1 MSLSIRKVLKPP
13 AVILFTFGAVV
24 ALALGLGRV
33 FGFWEPPSPEGR
45 TEEEQRELRA
55 RQRIVQKV
63 IASMGEKNLLI
74 LPGPAPAGVA
84 FGSGSVMT
92 LTPQDADAIRRHCP
106 AVKDVAVIVRARTE
120 VKFGDK
126 NWVPLFIY
134 GTTPSYLDI
143 REWKDL
149 EEGKPFS
156 DEDVQK
162 KARVCL
168 VGQTIKSEL
177 FKGQSPLEREVR
189 IQNVAFQVVGVL
201 KARGA
206 NVMGLD
212 QDDVVLAP
220 WTTIKARVS
229 GNQGNTPPEKTTTPA
244 TVKAGGLDTLYPKV
258 DPLDTY
264 PAEKALLANIDQILV
279 GAKSSDDV
287 KPANRQITDLLRQ
300 RHHIKPG
307 QPDDFS
313 VRDLTEIIRALRS
326 SPAKEPPPEPI
337 ARMVHYSGRVQ
348 GVGFRATAVEIAN
361 GFPVTGWVKNLDDG
375 RVQLLVEGP
384 EDPVKKFLSAIRMH
398 WGKNIEKEQVE
409 EKKASG
415 EFKDFS
421 IRRQR

>member
-1 MSLSIRKVLKPP
+1 MSLSTRKVLKLP
-13 AVILFTFGAVV
+13 AVILFTFGALV

-45 TEEEQRELRA
+45 TDEEQRELRA

-63 IASMGEKNLLI
+63 IASMGENNLLI
-74 LPGPAPAGVA
+74 LPGPVPGGVA
-84 FGSGSVMT
+84 SGSVLT
-92 LTPQDADAIRRHCP
+92 LTPQDADAIRRDCP

-126 NWVPLFIY
+126 KWVPLFIY

-143 REWKDL
+143 REWKAL
-149 EEGKPFS
+149 EEGEPFT
-156 DEDVQK
+156 DEDVRK

-168 VGQTIKSEL
+168 VGQTVKSEL
-177 FKGQSPLEREVR
+177 FKGQSPIGREVR
-189 IQNVAFQVVGVL
+189 IQNVAFEVVGVL

-212 QDDVVLAP
+212 QDDIVLAP

-229 GNQGNTPPEKTTTPA
+229 GTQVNTPPEKTTTPA
-244 TVKAGGLDTLYPKV
+244 TVKVGSLDTLYPKV
-258 DPLDTY
+258 DPLSTV

-279 GAKSSDDV
+279 RAKTNDDV

-313 VRDLTEIIRALRS
+313 IRDLTEIIRALRS
-326 SPAKEPPPEPI
+326 SPA
-337 ARMVHYSGRVQ
+337 
-348 GVGFRATAVEIAN
+348 TA
-361 GFPVTGWVKNLDDG
+361 K
-375 RVQLLVEGP
+375 
-384 EDPVKKFLSAIRMH
+384 
-398 WGKNIEKEQVE
+398 
-409 EKKASG
+409 
-415 EFKDFS
+415 
-421 IRRQR
+421 